1 MCTFYNTFSV
11 CQLDVDLVN
20 RTLDAR
26 SATLVSCYLP
36 SLCTGF
42 HCCVNVPDLNM
53 SFSAYISVDP
63 CNYLFTIGIEKFTF
77 NKSLDHYTFGKLWF
91 MKYFFFLICGH
102 VYKISETL
110 LYSFYRLAGPV
121 NAEIDPGVQICISG
135 QNGVFS
141 LAGILKIMYVPLFIF
156 LFEFI
161 TILM

>member
-1 MCTFYNTFSV
+1 MLIITESRPTIYLSILDGSRLSLIFFKIMDHQLREVLPTCTFFHTFSV

-53 SFSAYISVDP
+53 SFSAYLSVDP

-77 NKSLDHYTFGKLWF
+77 NKSLDHYTFGK
-91 MKYFFFLICGH
+91 Y
-102 VYKISETL
+102 
-110 LYSFYRLAGPV
+110 
-121 NAEIDPGVQICISG
+121 
-135 QNGVFS
+135 
-141 LAGILKIMYVPLFIF
+141 
-156 LFEFI
+156 
-161 TILM
+161 

>member
-53 SFSAYISVDP
+53 SFSAYLSVDP

-77 NKSLDHYTFGKLWF
+77 NKSLDHYTFGKHWF

-102 VYKISETL
+102 VYKIAETL
-110 LYSFYRLAGPV
+110 LDSFYRLAGPV
-121 NAEIDPGVQICISG
+121 NAEIDPGV
-135 QNGVFS
+135 
-141 LAGILKIMYVPLFIF
+141 
-156 LFEFI
+156 
-161 TILM
+161 